1 MKNKIL
7 ITGITG
13 QDGVFLTKRL
23 LSKSPHIQILGLTRS
38 NNNDSY
44 YQKLNYLDN
53 KLDYQNIKLV
63 NTDQNNFDKLNLLIK
78 DYRPDAVFNLT
89 GPSSVYNSVKNPV
102 DTSKEMITGFLNITN
117 SLIENKNFCNFFQPS
132 SSEMFNQHI
141 SSGLDENSNLNP
153 SSSYALSKFYIHKF
167 IDILRI
173 KYDWCISNGIL
184 FNHESEFRDDN
195 YLIMKIINRAIEI
208 KKDPNLNLIIGSL
221 DHARDWSYAE
231 DIVEAINKLVDLDLG
246 SNYVLGSGKASSIKD
261 IVEFIFQE
269 LNLNW
274 EEHVQV
280 DNKLLRKGEPK
291 SIVSVPSKI
300 LKEANWKTTT
310 ELNEILSKCIFYK
323 QKIINL

>member
-1 MKNKIL
+1 
-7 ITGITG
+7 
-13 QDGVFLTKRL
+13 
-23 LSKSPHIQILGLTRS
+23 
-38 NNNDSY
+38 
-44 YQKLNYLDN
+44 
-53 KLDYQNIKLV
+53 
-63 NTDQNNFDKLNLLIK
+63 
-78 DYRPDAVFNLT
+78 
-89 GPSSVYNSVKNPV
+89 
-102 DTSKEMITGFLNITN
+102 
-117 SLIENKNFCNFFQPS
+117 
-132 SSEMFNQHI
+132 
-141 SSGLDENSNLNP
+141 
-153 SSSYALSKFYIHKF
+153 
-167 IDILRI
+167 
-173 KYDWCISNGIL
+173 
-184 FNHESEFRDDN
+184 
-195 YLIMKIINRAIEI
+195 MKIINRAIEI
-208 KKDPNLNLIIGSL
+208 KKNPNLNLIIGSL

-280 DNKLLRKGEPK
+280 DNELLRKGEPK